1 MAISKVQ
8 GAFFR
13 AEADG
18 SVTCPFTDTP
28 TEGNLMVA
36 FCHGNAA
43 LINASISGWTL
54 AVSTQCTGTFFATI
68 FYKVAGAAES
78 KDVTI
83 TWTGSTDT
91 SIVIM
96 EWTGLTATPL
106 DQIANANYTGAVNT
120 KTSGTTAT
128 TTVADELCIAGFKM
142 GNTTSAA
149 SWSNSFILEN
159 AHAEGIF
166 YVGSLVATSVWE
178 AETTLSW
185 TTDRYCGG
193 LIATFKGVT
202 AGVAYIPKVIMVM

>member
-8 GAFFR
+8 GAFSR
-13 AEADG
+13 EELDG

-36 FCHGNAA
+36 FCAGNTDIA
-43 LINASISGWTL
+43 NASISGWTL
-54 AVSTQCTGTFFATI
+54 ATSAVYAGAGCLGVW
-68 FYKVAGAAES
+68 YKVAGAAES

-83 TWTGSTDT
+83 TWTGSTVT

-106 DQIANANYTGAVNT
+106 DKIASANYDTAVHT
-120 KTSGTTAT
+120 KSSGTTAT
-128 TTVADELCIAGFKM
+128 TTVADELCIAGFRM
-142 GNTTSAA
+142 GNSTSAA
-149 SWSNSFILEN
+149 SWSNSFVLEK
-159 AHAEGIF
+159 AQASGF
-166 YVGSLVATSVWE
+166 YYVGSLVATSAWG

-193 LIATFKGVT
+193 LIATFKGATVST
-202 AGVAYIPKVIMVM
+202 WIPKVIMVM